1 MKCGNVL
8 IKLGAR
14 SMISLK
20 AQGIKA
26 LIPSALVSEGP
37 RSKGVMAAI
46 LLYAGAIKLAARTS
60 SRDEDPEPEGELIRL
75 GAAPSPDRLATGR
88 ANGKAGAAYIESL
101 RQMHQKDAEK
111 LAMLKE
117 LLRLTRQ
124 ETFKRQFSLDKLDD
138 NYEMVFGGMFLLE
151 GISMCP
157 SVVFSMYYGLSIR
170 SSTLSLV
177 DRDGSSVSG
186 VILLLLDGCSRTSVT
201 GEVVVSADGK
211 ASNGGAVAFKTASK
225 VKFGFP
231 GLAFLPKRG
240 NDCVAVRDKGMWLKQ
255 VIVVVAVP
263 SSITAL
269 KQYLLVI

>member
-46 LLYAGAIKLAARTS
+46 LLS
-60 SRDEDPEPEGELIRL
+60 
-75 GAAPSPDRLATGR
+75 PSPDRLATGL

-117 LLRLTRQ
+117 LLHLTR
-124 ETFKRQFSLDKLDD
+124 
-138 NYEMVFGGMFLLE
+138 
-151 GISMCP
+151 
-157 SVVFSMYYGLSIR
+157 
-170 SSTLSLV
+170 
-177 DRDGSSVSG
+177 
-186 VILLLLDGCSRTSVT
+186 
-201 GEVVVSADGK
+201 
-211 ASNGGAVAFKTASK
+211 
-225 VKFGFP
+225 
-231 GLAFLPKRG
+231 
-240 NDCVAVRDKGMWLKQ
+240 
-255 VIVVVAVP
+255 
-263 SSITAL
+263 
-269 KQYLLVI
+269 